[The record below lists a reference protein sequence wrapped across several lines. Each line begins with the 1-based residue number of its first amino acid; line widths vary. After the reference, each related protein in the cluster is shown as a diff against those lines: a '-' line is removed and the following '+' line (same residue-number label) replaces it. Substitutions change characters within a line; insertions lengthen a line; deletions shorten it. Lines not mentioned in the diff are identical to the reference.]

1 MVQCVMRDAGV
12 ASVAGVRVAQA
23 CAELLDLLAA
33 VSDGRSSQGRDHP
46 AAVVLALVAAA
57 TVAGMTGYTAMAGW
71 VADVPQATLADLYLR
86 AGALP
91 VGRPS
96 RSTLW
101 RVCTDTDAGA
111 LDTAIAA
118 WTAARRAGGGP
129 VAAGPDPG
137 EPAAPLP
144 ADLLRLDGKTVRGAV
159 DADGGQVQLLAAL
172 AGGVQP
178 GAVAV
183 VIGQAEVTG
192 AKTNEPACARDLLKT
207 LDIKGST
214 ITADALHTVKATAEL
229 IHSQGG
235 QFVLPVKE
243 NRRALFDALDALPWQ
258 DTPIADS
265 RTDTGHGRITR
276 RTIRVLPA
284 PPDLPFPHVNQV
296 WLIERYVT
304 DTTGTHLSAAAQL
317 GVASH
322 TPEQAGPAQIAACNQ
337 GHWAVES
344 LHWIRDTCYR
354 EDQSRVRTRSG
365 PHVLASL
372 RNLAINALR
381 LAGRNDITEATRWAS
396 RNMTRPFTILGIT
409 SRS

>member
-1 MVQCVMRDAGV
+1 MVQCVMPDAGV
-12 ASVAGVRVAQA
+12 ASVAGVPIAQA
-23 CAELLDLLAA
+23 CGDLLELLAG

-71 VADVPQATLADLYLR
+71 VADVPQATLTDLYLR

-101 RVCTDTDAGA
+101 RVCTDTDAEA
-111 LDTAIAA
+111 LDTAIGA
-118 WTAARRAGGGP
+118 WTAARRSGSSP
-129 VAAGPDPG
+129 VAGQLNTGDRVPQP
-137 EPAAPLP
+137 P

-159 DADGGQVQLLAAL
+159 DADGNQVQLLAAL
-172 AGGVQP
+172 AGGTEP

-183 VIGQAEVTG
+183 VIGQAEVSG
-192 AKTNEPACARDLLKT
+192 AKTNEPARARDLLKT

-214 ITADALHTVKATAEL
+214 VTADALHTVKATAEL
-229 IHSQGG
+229 IRSCGG
-235 QFVLPVKE
+235 QFVFPVKE

-258 DTPIADS
+258 STPIAGS
-265 RTDTGHGRITR
+265 HIDTGHGRITR

-284 PPDLPFPHVNQV
+284 PPDLPFPHVSQV

-304 DTTGTHLSAAAQL
+304 DTTGAHLSAAAQL

-322 TPEQAGPAQIAACNQ
+322 TPEQATPAQIAAFNQ
-337 GHWAVES
+337 SHWAVES

-354 EDQSRVRTRSG
+354 EDHSRVRARFG
-365 PHVLASL
+365 P
-372 RNLAINALR
+372 
-381 LAGRNDITEATRWAS
+381 
-396 RNMTRPFTILGIT
+396 
-409 SRS
+409 

>member
-1 MVQCVMRDAGV
+1 MVQCVMPNADV
-12 ASVAGVRVAQA
+12 ALVAGVPVAQA
-23 CAELLDLLAA
+23 CGDLLELLAG

-46 AAVVLALVAAA
+46 AAVVLTLVAAA

-71 VADVPQATLADLYLR
+71 VADVPQPVLTDLYLR

-101 RVCTDTDAGA
+101 RVCTDTDTRA
-111 LDTAIAA
+111 LDAAIGA
-118 WTAARRAGGGP
+118 WTTARRCGQGP
-129 VAAGPDPG
+129 AVDQQ
-137 EPAAPLP
+137 EPEDQVSQPLP

-159 DADGGQVQLLAAL
+159 NADGDQVQLLAAL
-172 AGGVQP
+172 AGSTEP

-192 AKTNEPACARDLLKT
+192 AKTNEPASALDLLAT
-207 LDIKGST
+207 MDIKGST
-214 ITADALHTVKATAEL
+214 VTADALHTVKATAEL
-229 IHSQGG
+229 IHARGG
-235 QFVLPVKE
+235 QFVFPVKE

-258 DTPIADS
+258 HTPIADS
-265 RTDTGHGRITR
+265 RTETGHGRITR

-304 DTTGTHLSAAAQL
+304 DTTGGHLSAAAQL

-322 TPEQAGPAQIAACNQ
+322 TPEQATPTQIAAFNQ

-354 EDQSRVRTRSG
+354 EDHSRVRTRSG
-365 PHVLASL
+365 PRVLASL

-381 LAGRNDITEATRWAS
+381 LAGRSDITESTRWAS
-396 RNMTRPFTILGIT
+396 RNMTRPFAILGIT
-409 SRS
+409 A

>member
-1 MVQCVMRDAGV
+1 MPDADV
-12 ASVAGVRVAQA
+12 ASVAGVPIAQA
-23 CAELLDLLAA
+23 CGDLLELLVG

-46 AAVVLALVAAA
+46 AVVVLALVAAA

-71 VADVPQATLADLYLR
+71 VADVPQPVLTDLYLR

-101 RVCTDTDAGA
+101 RVCTDTDAQA
-111 LDTAIAA
+111 LDTAIGA
-118 WTAARRAGGGP
+118 WTAARRSGSGP
-129 VAAGPDPG
+129 AGPQEGG
-137 EPAAPLP
+137 EQVSNPQP

-159 DADGGQVQLLAAL
+159 DTDGNQVQLLAAV
-172 AGGVQP
+172 AGSAEP
-178 GAVAV
+178 GTPAV

-207 LDIKGST
+207 LDIEGST
-214 ITADALHTVKATAEL
+214 VTADALHTVKATAEL
-229 IHSQGG
+229 IHERGG
-235 QFVLPVKE
+235 QFVFPVKE
-243 NRRALFDALDALPWQ
+243 NRRALFDALNALPWQ
-258 DTPIADS
+258 HTPIAGS

-284 PPDLPFPHVNQV
+284 PSDLPFPHVSQA

-304 DTTGTHLSAAAQL
+304 DTTGAHLSAAAQL

-322 TPEQAGPAQIAACNQ
+322 TPEQATPAQIAAFNQ

-354 EDQSRVRTRSG
+354 EDHSRVRTRSG
-365 PHVLASL
+365 PRVLASL
-372 RNLAINALR
+372 RNLAVNALR
-381 LAGRNDITEATRWAS
+381 LAGRCDITEATRWAS
-396 RNMTRPFTILGIT
+396 RNMTRPFTILGLT
-409 SRS
+409 S

>member
-1 MVQCVMRDAGV
+1 MPDADV
-12 ASVAGVRVAQA
+12 ASVAGVPVAQA
-23 CAELLDLLAA
+23 CADLLELLAG

-71 VADVPQATLADLYLR
+71 VADVPKAALTDLYLR

-101 RVCTDTDAGA
+101 RVCTAADTQA
-111 LDTAIAA
+111 LDTAIGA
-118 WTAARRAGGGP
+118 WTAARRS
-129 VAAGPDPG
+129 DPG
-137 EPAAPLP
+137 PATGATGIDDEVPQP
-144 ADLLRLDGKTVRGAV
+144 ADLLRLDGKSLRGAV

-172 AGGVQP
+172 AGSAEP

-207 LDIKGST
+207 LDIAGST
-214 ITADALHTVKATAEL
+214 VTADALHTVKATAEL
-229 IHSQGG
+229 IHSRGG
-235 QFVLPVKE
+235 QFVFPVKE

-258 DTPIADS
+258 HTPIADS
-265 RTDTGHGRITR
+265 RTEVGHGRITR

-284 PPDLPFPHVNQV
+284 PPELPFPHVNQV

-304 DTTGTHLSAAAQL
+304 DNAGAHLSAAAQL

-322 TPEQAGPAQIAACNQ
+322 TRQQANPTQIATFNQ

-354 EDQSRVRTRSG
+354 EDHSRVRTRSG
-365 PHVLASL
+365 PRVLASL
-372 RNLAINALR
+372 RNLAVNALR
-381 LAGRNDITEATRWAS
+381 LAGRRDITEATRWAS
-396 RNMTRPFTILGIT
+396 RNMTRPFTILGLT
-409 SRS
+409 S

>member
-1 MVQCVMRDAGV
+1 MSDAGV
-12 ASVAGVRVAQA
+12 ALVAGVPVGEA
-23 CAELLDLLAA
+23 CVDLLDLLAG

-71 VADVPQATLADLYLR
+71 VADVPQAVVTDLYLR
-86 AGALP
+86 AGALA

-101 RVCTDTDAGA
+101 RVCTDTDARA

-118 WTAARRAGGGP
+118 WTAARRSGRG
-129 VAAGPDPG
+129 
-137 EPAAPLP
+137 PAADRQDSGERVSEPLP
-144 ADLLRLDGKTVRGAV
+144 VDLLRLDGKTVRGAV
-159 DADGGQVQLLAAL
+159 DADGSQVQLLAAL
-172 AGGVQP
+172 AGGTEP
-178 GAVAV
+178 GTVAV

-192 AKTNEPACARDLLKT
+192 AKTNEPACARDLLET
-207 LDIKGST
+207 LDIEGST
-214 ITADALHTVKATAEL
+214 VTADALHTVKATAEL
-229 IHSQGG
+229 IHERGG
-235 QFVLPVKE
+235 QFVFPVKQ

-258 DTPIADS
+258 NTAIADS

-284 PPDLPFPHVNQV
+284 PPDLPFPHVDQV

-304 DTTGTHLSAAAQL
+304 DSNGGHLSAAAQL

-354 EDQSRVRTRSG
+354 EDHSRVRTRSG

-409 SRS
+409 S

>member
-1 MVQCVMRDAGV
+1 MPDADV
-12 ASVAGVRVAQA
+12 ALVAGVPVGQA
-23 CAELLDLLAA
+23 CGDLLELLAG

-71 VADVPQATLADLYLR
+71 VADVPQPVLADLYLR

-101 RVCTDTDAGA
+101 RVCTDTDTRA
-111 LDTAIAA
+111 LDTAIGA
-118 WTAARRAGGGP
+118 WTTARRSGRGP
-129 VAAGPDPG
+129 AAGRHDP
-137 EPAAPLP
+137 ADQVSQPLP
-144 ADLLRLDGKTVRGAV
+144 ADLLRLDGKTVRAAV
-159 DADGGQVQLLAAL
+159 DADGDQMQLLAAL
-172 AGGVQP
+172 AGGTEP

-192 AKTNEPACARDLLKT
+192 AKTNEPACARDLLAT
-207 LDIKGST
+207 LDIAGST
-214 ITADALHTVKATAEL
+214 VTADALHTVKATAEL
-229 IHSQGG
+229 IRARGG
-235 QFVLPVKE
+235 QFVFPVKE

-258 DTPIADS
+258 HTPIADS
-265 RTDTGHGRITR
+265 RTETGHGRITR

-284 PPDLPFPHVNQV
+284 PPDLPFPHVDQV

-322 TPEQAGPAQIAACNQ
+322 TPEPELAQVSRILRAA
-337 GHWAVES
+337 
-344 LHWIRDTCYR
+344 
-354 EDQSRVRTRSG
+354 
-365 PHVLASL
+365 
-372 RNLAINALR
+372 R
-381 LAGRNDITEATRWAS
+381 L
-396 RNMTRPFTILGIT
+396 
-409 SRS
+409 